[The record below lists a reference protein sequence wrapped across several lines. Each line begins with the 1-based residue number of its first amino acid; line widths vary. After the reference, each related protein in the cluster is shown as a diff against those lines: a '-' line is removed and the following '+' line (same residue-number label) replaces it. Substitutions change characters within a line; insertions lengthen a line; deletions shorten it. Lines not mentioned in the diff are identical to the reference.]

1 MAGTI
6 SITNTIQLT
15 NGDLEWLLQ
24 DQVQLSQTTARLF
37 QNVYNVGTG
46 SDTTVSWSSITT
58 PGIVVLRNLDATN
71 FCTWGFTTGNLNGRL
86 SINDFPTIFRLGE
99 SVTSILLRANTAATD
114 VLVAVLAK

>member
-6 SITNTIQLT
+6 NLTNTIQLT

-58 PGIVVLRNLDATN
+58 PGIVVLRNLDSIN
-71 FCTWGFTTGNLNGRL
+71 FCTWGFSAGNLNGRL

>member
-58 PGIVVLRNLDATN
+58 PGIMVLRNLDPTN
-71 FCTWGFTTGNLNGRL
+71 HVAWGFSAGNLNGRL
-86 SINDFPTIFRLGE
+86 SINDFPTVFRLGE
-99 SVTSILLRANTAATD
+99 STTSVLLRANTAACD
-114 VLVAVLAK
+114 VLAVVLAK